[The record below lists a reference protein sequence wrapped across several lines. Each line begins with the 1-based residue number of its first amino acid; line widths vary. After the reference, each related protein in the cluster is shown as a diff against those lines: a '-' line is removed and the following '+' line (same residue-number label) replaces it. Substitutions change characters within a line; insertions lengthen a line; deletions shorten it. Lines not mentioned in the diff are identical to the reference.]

1 MKNPAQIISQNMF
14 IFMKFFIFLGYNQN
28 SHLNQRRRL
37 MKKFF
42 GFAMSLV
49 VAGFFVACG
58 DSKGDSKTESSAG
71 NAEKVYTIKFA
82 HVVSSG
88 SPKGKAADL
97 FAKRAEELSGG
108 RLKVEV
114 FPSAQLVDDDKVFQE
129 LKRNNVQMAAP
140 SFSKFTP
147 IVKEFN
153 LWDVPFIFRDNEHL
167 HNVMDGEVGAILKEK
182 IAQKGF
188 IALDYWDSGFKQ
200 FSTNKNPIVLPSDAK
215 GQKIRIMSSKVLE
228 EQMKAIGA
236 NPQNIN
242 FGEVYSA
249 LQTGVVDGAENPL
262 SNLYNSR
269 FYEVQKSVTMTN
281 HGYLGYLVVA
291 SEKFWNELPEDL
303 KDVIK
308 QALDEATK
316 FEREESERDEAVL
329 FANLEKYAKENPGK
343 LTIYT
348 LNDEQKK
355 QWQDVMIAIYPKFYD
370 LIGQE
375 LIQKTL
381 ETE

>member
-1 MKNPAQIISQNMF
+1 
-14 IFMKFFIFLGYNQN
+14 
-28 SHLNQRRRL
+28 
-37 MKKFF
+37 MKKIL
-42 GFAMSLV
+42 ALLMSV
-49 VAGFFVACG
+49 GIVGFFVACG
-58 DSKGDSKTESSAG
+58 DSKTESNNG
-71 NAEKVYTIKFA
+71 EKVYTIKFA
-82 HVVSSG
+82 HVVSAG

-97 FAKRAEELSGG
+97 FAKRAEELSNGKI
-108 RLKVEV
+108 KVEV

-129 LKRNNVQMAAP
+129 LKRNNIQMAAP

-167 HNVMDGEVGAILKEK
+167 HNVMDGEVGQILKDK

-188 IALDYWDSGFKQ
+188 IALDYWDAGFKQ

-269 FYEVQKSVTMTN
+269 FYEVQKSVTITN

-291 SEKFWNELPEDL
+291 SEKFWNELPDDL
-303 KDVIK
+303 KAVVK

-316 FEREESERDEAVL
+316 FEREESARDEAVL
-329 FANLEKYAKENPGK
+329 LANLQKYAQDNADK

-348 LNDEQKK
+348 LDDDQKK
-355 QWQDVMIAIYPKFYD
+355 QWQEVMVAIYPKFYD
-370 LIGQE
+370 LIGE
-375 LIQKTL
+375 DLIKKTL

>member
-1 MKNPAQIISQNMF
+1 
-14 IFMKFFIFLGYNQN
+14 
-28 SHLNQRRRL
+28 